1 MARPLALAL
10 VAVLAG
16 SGVLAERHAPAAGTS
31 NVAAVAE
38 ERNSMHHKHQL
49 VQLHSKGSSARLGQR
64 PDKRQTWDEPET
76 SRLQSK

>member
-10 VAVLAG
+10 AAVLAG
-16 SGVLAERHAPAAGTS
+16 SGVLAERHAPAVGTN
-31 NVAAVAE
+31 NVATVTE
-38 ERNSMHHKHQL
+38 ERNPMHHKHQR
-49 VQLHSKGSSARLGQR
+49 VQLHSKGTSTRLAQR